1 MSKPEAWL
9 YEEYDT
15 NGKLRARHVWNL
27 LPSDLSYI
35 SKLKDIG
42 HVEISALD
50 KVGSSVVF
58 DKENKYNSKKLAEVF
73 GGL

>member
-27 LPSDLSYI
+27 LPNDLSYI

-58 DKENKYNSKKLAEVF
+58 DKENKYNSKKLTEAF